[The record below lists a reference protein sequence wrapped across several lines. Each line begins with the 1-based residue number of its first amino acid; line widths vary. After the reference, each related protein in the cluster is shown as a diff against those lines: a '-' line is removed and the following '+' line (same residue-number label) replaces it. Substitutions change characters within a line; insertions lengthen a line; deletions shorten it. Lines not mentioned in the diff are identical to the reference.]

1 MTDRRI
7 HLIVLVLTAA
17 CLNFAGCK
25 KNDERVAADDLP
37 DLTKQTR
44 SYVTVEPTRVRTG
57 PGNQFRTI
65 AEIPP
70 KARVYAVGR
79 DGEWLLIVSKKGNAP
94 GYIESAAAKAG
105 EGEEAEIKDK
115 PAVEGKYQTIAVT
128 QVHSGPGLHYPLV
141 SEISRGTIVNVVN
154 EENGWLKIESKR
166 GNKPG
171 YVDASMLKPMT
182 SKQSAK

>member
-1 MTDRRI
+1 MIDRRMR
-7 HLIVLVLTAA
+7 LIVLLLTAA
-17 CLNFAGCK
+17 SLNFSSCK
-25 KNDERVAADDLP
+25 KNDERVASDDLP
-37 DLTKQTR
+37 DLSKQTR
-44 SYVTVEPTRVRTG
+44 PYVTIEATRVRTG
-57 PGNQFRTI
+57 PGGQFRTI

-94 GYIESAAAKAG
+94 GYIETAAVKAG

-115 PAVEGKYQTIAVT
+115 PVEGKYQTIATT

-141 SEISRGTIVNVVN
+141 TEVSRGTIVNVVN

-171 YVDASMLKPMT
+171 YIDSSMVKPLT
-182 SKQSAK
+182 GK

>member
-1 MTDRRI
+1 MNDRRMRD
-7 HLIVLVLTAA
+7 IVLLLTAA
-17 CLNFAGCK
+17 SLNFSSCK
-25 KNDERVAADDLP
+25 KNDERAATDDLP
-37 DLTKQTR
+37 DLSKQTR
-44 SYVTVEPTRVRTG
+44 PYVTTEPTRVRTG
-57 PGNQFRTI
+57 PGTQFRTI

-94 GYIESAAAKAG
+94 GYIETAAAKPG

-115 PAVEGKYQTIAVT
+115 PVEGKYQTIAAT
-128 QVHSGPGLHYPLV
+128 QVHSGPGLHYPRV
-141 SEISRGTIVNVVN
+141 TEISRGTIVNVVN

-171 YVDASMLKPMT
+171 YVDSSMVKPVT
-182 SKQSAK
+182 SK